1 MTTFSQGLWDSLMQG
16 APLIWPQ
23 ILLVIVAT
31 LMLWPGDLF
40 FAKGEKH
47 KWAPIAFLALL
58 LSGVLIFLGKP
69 GEGFSGMYRVDGLAR
84 GFQAIVILSALAAV
98 ALSQRALNA
107 LREQTVEYYSL
118 ILFATAG
125 MLFLCGATDIVSVYF
140 SLELMALCFYI
151 LVGYFRT
158 QNRGVEA
165 GMKYYLL
172 GAFSSA
178 IFIYGVSLLFMATGG
193 LVTNLAE
200 LGQKLPLVEQGNSLL
215 VFGGVLFILVGM
227 CFKVAAA
234 PFHQWSPDVYDGA
247 PTPIT
252 AFMSTAPKAAAL
264 AAFLRIF
271 GTAFHNLQGDW
282 SLPLQFV
289 AAASMILGN
298 VAAIR
303 QQSMKRML
311 AYSGIAHA
319 GYMLMGVISSN
330 LASDSPL
337 GDPATQ
343 AVWLYALIYLFMSTG
358 AFAIV
363 IHIQKGGQGER
374 IDDLRGLGKKRP
386 GLAFAMLIFMFS
398 MAGIPPLAGFFTK
411 FYLFNI
417 AVQNGLIG
425 LVVIAVL
432 TSAVSAFYYLWVIRQ
447 MYFHEGGA
455 EVEAPGTATS
465 MIVTMACAVTLLA
478 TCFGPMLLEWAG
490 RIGWI

>member
-1 MTTFSQGLWDSLMQG
+1 MPGFSQGLWDSLAQG
-16 APLIWPQ
+16 APLIYPQ
-23 ILLVIVAT
+23 IFLCVMAT

-47 KWAPIAFLALL
+47 KWAYIAFPVILAA
-58 LSGVLIFLGKP
+58 GVGALITSP
-69 GEGFSGMYRVDGLAR
+69 GEGFSGMYRVDGLTK
-84 GFQAIVILSALAAV
+84 GFQAIVLLSALAAV
-98 ALSQRALNA
+98 ALSQRVLNA
-107 LREQTVEYYSL
+107 LKEQTVEYYAL

-125 MLFLCGATDIVSVYF
+125 MLFLCGASDIVSVYF
-140 SLELMALCFYI
+140 SMELMALCFYI

-165 GMKYYLL
+165 GVKYYLL

-178 IFIYGVSLLFMATGG
+178 IFIYGVSLLFAATGG
-193 LVTNLAE
+193 LSTNLAE
-200 LGQKLPLVEQGNSLL
+200 LGQKLPLVPQANSLL
-215 VFGGVLFILVGM
+215 VFGGVLFVMVGM

-252 AFMSTAPKAAAL
+252 AFMATAPKAAAL

-271 GTAFHNLQGDW
+271 GAAFHGLMDQW

-289 AAASMILGN
+289 AALSMILGN

-311 AYSGIAHA
+311 AYSSIAHV
-319 GYMLMGVISSN
+319 GYMLMGV
-330 LASDSPL
+330 LAADTVA
-337 GDPATQ
+337 GAQ
-343 AVWLYALIYLFMSTG
+343 AVWLYALVYLFMNTG

-363 IHIQKGGQGER
+363 IHLQKGGMGER
-374 IDDLRGLGKKRP
+374 IDDFRGLGRKRP
-386 GLAFAMLIFMFS
+386 GLALAMMLFMFS

-411 FYLFNI
+411 FYLFNV
-417 AVQNGLIG
+417 AVQNGLVG
-425 LVVIAVL
+425 LVVVAVL

-455 EVEAPGTATS
+455 EVEAPGMATS
-465 MIVTMACAVTLLA
+465 TIVALAGAVTLVA
-478 TCFGPMLLEWAG
+478 TVFGPKLLDLAG
-490 RIGWI
+490 RIGWN

>member
-1 MTTFSQGLWDSLMQG
+1 MPGIAQGLWDSLVQG
-16 APLIWPQ
+16 APLIYPQ
-23 ILLVIVAT
+23 LFLCVVAT
-31 LMLWPGDLF
+31 LMLWPGDLL
-40 FAKGEKH
+40 FAKGDKH
-47 KWAPIAFLALL
+47 KWAIVAFLAVALSSALL
-58 LSGVLIFLGKP
+58 WRVAP
-69 GEGFSGMYRVDGLAR
+69 GEGFSGMYRVDGLAK
-84 GFQAIVILSALAAV
+84 GFQVIVLLSALAAI
-98 ALSQRALNA
+98 ALSQRVLNA
-107 LREQTVEYYSL
+107 LQEQTVEYYAL

-125 MLFLCGATDIVSVYF
+125 MLFLCGASDIISVYF
-140 SLELMALCFYI
+140 SMELMAICFYI
-151 LVGYFRT
+151 LVGYFRA

-165 GMKYYLL
+165 GLKYYLL

-178 IFIYGVSLLFMATGG
+178 IFIYGVSLLFAASGG
-193 LVTNLAE
+193 LTTNLVE
-200 LGQKLPLVEQGNSLL
+200 LGQKLPLVPQANSLL
-215 VFGGVLFILVGM
+215 VFGGVTLVLAGM

-252 AFMSTAPKAAAL
+252 AFMATAPKAAAL

-271 GTAFHNLQGDW
+271 GAAFHGLMDQW

-289 AAASMILGN
+289 AALSMILGN

-311 AYSGIAHA
+311 AYSSIAHV
-319 GYMLMGVISSN
+319 GYMLMGV
-330 LASDSPL
+330 LAADTAS
-337 GDPATQ
+337 GTQ
-343 AVWLYALIYLFMSTG
+343 AVWLYAFIYLFMNMG

-363 IHIQKGGQGER
+363 IHIQKGVQGER
-374 IDDLRGLGKKRP
+374 IDDLRGLAKKRP
-386 GLAFAMLIFMFS
+386 GLAFAMLVFMLS

-417 AVQNGLIG
+417 AVQNGLVS
-425 LVVIAVL
+425 LVTIAVL

-455 EVEAPGTATS
+455 EVEAPAFATTL
-465 MIVTMACAVTLLA
+465 IVTFTCAATLAA
-478 TCFGPMLLEWAG
+478 TFFGPQLLDWAG

>member
-1 MTTFSQGLWDSLMQG
+1 MTTFSQGLWDALMQG
-16 APLIWPQ
+16 APLIYPQ
-23 ILLVIVAT
+23 ILLIVIAT

-47 KWAPIAFLALL
+47 KWAPVAFLTLA
-58 LSGVLIFLGKP
+58 LSGALIYLGKP

-84 GFQAIVILSALAAV
+84 GFQAIVILSALATV
-98 ALSQRALNA
+98 ALSQRTLNA
-107 LREQTVEYYSL
+107 LREQTVEYYAL

-140 SLELMALCFYI
+140 ALELMALCFYI
-151 LVGYFRT
+151 LVGYFRS

-165 GMKYYLL
+165 GLKYYLL

-200 LGQKLPLVEQGNSLL
+200 LGQKLPLLVQSNSML

-252 AFMSTAPKAAAL
+252 AFMATAPKAAAL

-271 GTAFHNLQGDW
+271 GTAFHGLMDQW

-311 AYSGIAHA
+311 AYSSIAHV
-319 GYMLMGVISSN
+319 GYMLMGV
-330 LASDSPL
+330 LAADTVL
-337 GDPATQ
+337 GTQ
-343 AVWLYALIYLFMSTG
+343 AVWLYALVYLFMNTG

-374 IDDLRGLGKKRP
+374 IDDFRGLGHKRP
-386 GLAFAMLIFMFS
+386 GLAFAMLVFMFS

-417 AVQNGLIG
+417 AVQNGLAG

-432 TSAVSAFYYLWVIRQ
+432 TSAVSAFYYLWVLRQ

-455 EVEAPGTATS
+455 EVEAPGTATT
-465 MIVTMACAVTLLA
+465 MIVTMACAATLLG
-478 TCFGPMLLEWAG
+478 TCFGPQLLGWAG
-490 RIGWI
+490 RIGWL

>member
-1 MTTFSQGLWDSLMQG
+1 MTPFSQGLWDSLMQG
-16 APLIWPQ
+16 APLIYPQ
-23 ILLVIVAT
+23 ILLIVVAT

-40 FAKGEKH
+40 LAKGEKH
-47 KWAPIAFLALL
+47 KWAPVAFLALL
-58 LSGVLIFLGKP
+58 LSGALIFVGTP

-84 GFQAIVILSALAAV
+84 GFQALVILSALATV
-98 ALSQRALNA
+98 ALSQRTLNA
-107 LREQTVEYYSL
+107 LREQTVEYYAL
-118 ILFATAG
+118 ILFGTAG
-125 MLFLCGATDIVSVYF
+125 MLFLCGATDLVSVYF

-151 LVGYFRT
+151 LVGYLRS
-158 QNRGVEA
+158 QKRGVEA

-172 GAFSSA
+172 GVFSSA
-178 IFIYGVSLLFMATGG
+178 IFLYGVSLLFMATGG
-193 LVTNLAE
+193 LVTNLTE
-200 LGQKLPLVEQGNSLL
+200 LGQKLPMAAQSNSLL

-252 AFMSTAPKAAAL
+252 AFMATASKAAAL

-271 GTAFHNLQGDW
+271 GMAFHNLRDDW

-319 GYMLMGVISSN
+319 GYMLMGV
-330 LASDSPL
+330 LAADTIL
-337 GDPATQ
+337 GTQ
-343 AVWLYALIYLFMSTG
+343 AVWLYALIYLFMSMGT
-358 AFAIV
+358 FAII

-374 IDDLRGLGKKRP
+374 IDDLRGLAKKRP

-432 TSAVSAFYYLWVIRQ
+432 TSAVSAFYYLWVVRQ

-455 EVEAPGTATS
+455 EIEAPGTATS

-478 TCFGPMLLEWAG
+478 TCFGPMLLDWAG
-490 RIGWI
+490 RIGWN

>member
-1 MTTFSQGLWDSLMQG
+1 MTTFSQGLWDALMQG
-16 APLIWPQ
+16 APLIYPQ
-23 ILLVIVAT
+23 ILLIVIAT

-47 KWAPIAFLALL
+47 KWAPVAFLALA
-58 LSGVLIFLGKP
+58 LSGALIYLGKP

-84 GFQAIVILSALAAV
+84 GFQAIVILSALSVV

-107 LREQTVEYYSL
+107 LREQTVEYYAL

-125 MLFLCGATDIVSVYF
+125 MLFLCGATEIVSVYF
-140 SLELMALCFYI
+140 AVELMALCFYI
-151 LVGYFRT
+151 LAGYLRT

-165 GMKYYLL
+165 GLKYYLL

-200 LGQKLPLVEQGNSLL
+200 LGQKLPLVPQSNSLL

-227 CFKVAAA
+227 CFKVSAA

-252 AFMSTAPKAAAL
+252 AFLATASKAAAL

-271 GTAFHNLQGDW
+271 GTAFHGLMDLW

-319 GYMLMGVISSN
+319 GYMLMGV
-330 LASDSPL
+330 LAADTAL
-337 GDPATQ
+337 GTE
-343 AVWLYALIYLFMSTG
+343 AVWLYALVYLFMSMG

-363 IHIQKGGQGER
+363 IHVQKGGQGER
-374 IDDLRGLGKKRP
+374 IDDFRGLAKKRP

-417 AVQNGLIG
+417 AVQNGLVG

-432 TSAVSAFYYLWVIRQ
+432 TSAVSAFYYLWVVRQ

-455 EVEAPGTATS
+455 EVEAPEAATS
-465 MIVTMACAVTLLA
+465 MIVTISCAITLLA
-478 TCFGPMLLEWAG
+478 TFFGPYLLAWAG
-490 RIGWI
+490 RIGWL

>member
-1 MTTFSQGLWDSLMQG
+1 
-16 APLIWPQ
+16 
-23 ILLVIVAT
+23 
-31 LMLWPGDLF
+31 MLWPGDLF

-47 KWAPIAFLALL
+47 KWAPVAFLALA
-58 LSGVLIFLGKP
+58 LSGALIWLGKP
-69 GEGFSGMYRVDGLAR
+69 GEGFNGMYRVDGLAR
-84 GFQAIVILSALAAV
+84 GFQAIVILSALSVV
-98 ALSQRALNA
+98 ALSQRTLNA
-107 LREQTVEYYSL
+107 LREQTVEYYAL

-125 MLFLCGATDIVSVYF
+125 MLFLCGASDIVSVYF
-140 SLELMALCFYI
+140 AVELMALCFYI
-151 LVGYFRT
+151 LAGYSRS

-165 GMKYYLL
+165 GLKYYLL

-200 LGQKLPLVEQGNSLL
+200 LGQKLPLVPHSNSLL

-227 CFKVAAA
+227 CFKVSAA

-252 AFMSTAPKAAAL
+252 AFLATASKAAAL

-271 GTAFHNLQGDW
+271 GTAFHGLMDLW

-319 GYMLMGVISSN
+319 GYMLMGVLS
-330 LASDSPL
+330 ADTAL
-337 GDPATQ
+337 GTQ
-343 AVWLYALIYLFMSTG
+343 AVWLYAFIYLFMSTG

-374 IDDLRGLGKKRP
+374 IDDFRGLAKKRP

-417 AVQNGLIG
+417 AVQNGLVG

-455 EVEAPGTATS
+455 EVEAPGFATS
-465 MIVTMACAVTLLA
+465 LIVTIACAVTLLA
-478 TCFGPMLLEWAG
+478 TCFGPMLLDWAG